1 MKSGIQIIIVNGAPA
16 LPDAGDIIK
25 GRNEGS
31 LKGEIKQPTGL
42 DELVINTQVTSP
54 RSNYPNGCD
63 AGSERAQ
70 EVMILRMLPGT

>member
-1 MKSGIQIIIVNGAPA
+1 LKSGIQIIIVKGAPA
-16 LPDAGDIIK
+16 LQYAGDIIK
-25 GRNEGS
+25 GRSEGS

-54 RSNYPNGCD
+54 RTDYPNGCD
-63 AGSERAQ
+63 ADPGRAQ